1 MSTRARYVAGV
12 LGRLLMEEA
21 RRSRRGGGADTGEK
35 ARVHARTVREAL
47 QSLGPF
53 YIKAGQMLSTRPDFV
68 PPAMIEEFDLLHDQ
82 VTPAPFEVFEP
93 VLAQDLGA
101 RWPRMFR
108 EIDTDTPLGAASL
121 AQVYGAVLA
130 DGTPAAVKIQR
141 PGVEQVMA
149 QDMAVLRRTAR
160 LIARA
165 APRFTAVIDL
175 PAMLG
180 VLFDAM
186 EGECDFR
193 KEAAHMRTAGRLTED
208 FKHVT
213 VPLVLLDPTRR
224 VLVQSLAPGTSVH
237 AADPREFTADERT
250 GIGRD
255 LMAFMFRGFF
265 LDRYFHADPHPGN
278 IFVAPGHPAHLI
290 DWGMVGRV
298 EANVSRSLVLAL
310 LNVAANDGTGLAK
323 TWTEMGHPTPWADL
337 AGFRTD
343 VAALVPKVTSASLEE
358 LNFGVTL
365 TAVLTHAT
373 RRGIQSSPV
382 IALLGKSFANLEGSV
397 RHLCPELSITD
408 VFEEN
413 LRTIMFGLAQET
425 LSEQQAART
434 ALELMIAAPGSLQ
447 QGREILRNLAN
458 HAPTAPT
465 AANGTASARTRSPAD
480 THHTRAALIL
490 AAAIIWSSRRRQP

>member
-1 MSTRARYVAGV
+1 
-12 LGRLLMEEA
+12 
-21 RRSRRGGGADTGEK
+21 
-35 ARVHARTVREAL
+35 
-47 QSLGPF
+47 
-53 YIKAGQMLSTRPDFV
+53 MLSTRPDFV
-68 PPAMIEEFDLLHDQ
+68 PPAMIAEFEQLHDQ
-82 VTPAPFEVFEP
+82 VTPVPFHVFEP
-93 VLAQDLGA
+93 VLAQDFGA
-101 RWPRMFR
+101 RWPRLFR
-108 EIDTDTPLGAASL
+108 EIDTGTPLGAASL
-121 AQVYGAVLA
+121 AQVYRAVLPN
-130 DGTPAAVKIQR
+130 GTPAAVKIQR
-141 PGVEQVMA
+141 PGVETVMA
-149 QDMAVLRRTAR
+149 QDMAVLRRAAR
-160 LIARA
+160 MIARA
-165 APRFTAVIDL
+165 APRFTTVIDL

-186 EGECDFR
+186 EGESDFR
-193 KEAAHMRTAGRLTED
+193 KEAANMRTARRLTED
-208 FKHVT
+208 FKHLT
-213 VPLVLLDPTRR
+213 VPEILLDPTRR
-224 VLVQSLAPGTSVH
+224 VLVQSLAPGTSIRD
-237 AADPREFTADERT
+237 AGPETFTTDERT

-278 IFVAPGHPAHLI
+278 VFVAPGHPAHLI

-298 EANVSRSLVLAL
+298 DANVSRSLVLAL

-323 TWTEMGHPTPWADL
+323 TWTEMGHPTAWADL

-343 VAALVPKVTSASLEE
+343 MAALVPKVTSASLEG

-382 IALLGKSFANLEGSV
+382 IALLGKSFANLEGSI

-447 QGREILRNLAN
+447 QGREILRNLAGDGLTPHSATSGTKPGRN
-458 HAPTAPT
+458 QPPTT
-465 AANGTASARTRSPAD
+465 S
-480 THHTRAALIL
+480 HHTRAALIL
-490 AAAIIWSSRRRQP
+490 AAAIIWSSRRR

>member
-1 MSTRARYVAGV
+1 M
-12 LGRLLMEEA
+12 LGRLLKEEA
-21 RRSRRGGGADTGEK
+21 RRSRHGSGAEHQEEGRQR
-35 ARVHARTVREAL
+35 ARAVREAL

-68 PPAMIEEFDLLHDQ
+68 PPAMIEEFGLLHDQ
-82 VTPAPFEVFEP
+82 VTPVPFRVLEP
-93 VLAQDLGA
+93 VLAEEFGA
-101 RWPRMFR
+101 RWPRLFR
-108 EIDTDTPLGAASL
+108 EIDIDTPLGAASL
-121 AQVYGAVLA
+121 AQVYRAVLA

-141 PGVEQVMA
+141 PGVELVMA
-149 QDMAVLRRTAR
+149 QDMAVLRRTAGLVR
-160 LIARA
+160 RI

-186 EGECDFR
+186 EGESDFR
-193 KEAAHMRTAGRLTED
+193 KEAAHMRTAIALTED
-208 FKHVT
+208 FKHLT

-224 VLVQSLAPGTSVH
+224 VLVQSLAPGTSIH
-237 AADPREFTADERT
+237 TADPGDLTADERT

-255 LMAFMFRGFF
+255 LMTLMFRGFF

-298 EANVSRSLVLAL
+298 ESNVSRSLVLAL

-343 VAALVPKVTSASLEE
+343 MAALVPKATSASLEE

-382 IALLGKSFANLEGSV
+382 IALLGKAFANLEGSI
-397 RHLCPELSITD
+397 RRLCPELSITEI
-408 VFEEN
+408 FGEN

-447 QGREILRNLAN
+447 QGREILRNLADHRFTQPHGN
-458 HAPTAPT
+458 RDSLRQQTIGPHAPV
-465 AANGTASARTRSPAD
+465 S
-480 THHTRAALIL
+480 AALVL
-490 AAAIIWSSRRRQP
+490 AAAIIWNRRGK

>member
-1 MSTRARYVAGV
+1 MSARARYVAGL
-12 LGRLLMEEA
+12 LGRLLVEET
-21 RRSRRGGGADTGEK
+21 RRSRRGGGADPGEEGQE
-35 ARVHARTVREAL
+35 RARTVCEAL

-53 YIKAGQMLSTRPDFV
+53 YIKVGQMLSTRPDFV
-68 PPAMIEEFDLLHDQ
+68 PPAMIEEFEKLHDQ
-82 VTPAPFEVFEP
+82 VTPVPFHVFEP
-93 VLAQDLGA
+93 VLVEAFGA
-101 RWPRMFR
+101 RWPRLFR
-108 EIDTDTPLGAASL
+108 EIDTSTPLGAASL
-121 AQVYGAVLA
+121 AQVYRAVLA

-141 PGVEQVMA
+141 PGVEMVMT
-149 QDMAVLRRTAR
+149 QDMAVLRRAAR
-160 LIARA
+160 VFARA
-165 APRFTAVIDL
+165 APRFTTVIDL

-186 EGECDFR
+186 EGESDFR
-193 KEAAHMRTAGRLTED
+193 KEAANMRMARRLTAEH
-208 FKHVT
+208 KHLT
-213 VPLVLLDPTRR
+213 VPLVLLEPTRR
-224 VLVQSLAPGTSVH
+224 VLVQSLAPGTSIRD
-237 AADPREFTADERT
+237 ADPETFTADERA

-278 IFVAPGHPAHLI
+278 VFVAPGHPAHLI
-290 DWGMVGRV
+290 DWGMAGRV

-337 AGFRTD
+337 PGFRTD
-343 VAALVPKVTSASLEE
+343 MAALVPKVTSASLEE

-382 IALLGKSFANLEGSV
+382 IALLGKSFANLEGSI

-408 VFEEN
+408 VFGEN

-447 QGREILRNLAN
+447 QAREILRNLAN
-458 HAPTAPT
+458 HDSAPTST
-465 AANGTASARTRSPAD
+465 ANGSAFGRGRPSTHA
-480 THHTRAALIL
+480 HHTRPALIL
-490 AAAIIWSSRRRQP
+490 AAAIIWSSRRR

>member
-12 LGRLLMEEA
+12 LGRLLVAEA
-21 RRSRRGGGADTGEK
+21 RRSRRGGGEDAGKEGRER
-35 ARVHARTVREAL
+35 ARVVRETL

-53 YIKAGQMLSTRPDFV
+53 YIKVGQLLSTRPDFV
-68 PPAMIEEFDLLHDQ
+68 PPAMIEEFGCLHDQ
-82 VTPAPFEVFEP
+82 VTPVPFDVLEP
-93 VLAQDLGA
+93 VLAREFGTS
-101 RWPRMFR
+101 WPRLFR

-121 AQVYGAVLA
+121 AQVHRAVLA
-130 DGTPAAVKIQR
+130 DGTPVAVKIQR
-141 PGVEQVMA
+141 PGVEEVMA
-149 QDMAVLRRTAR
+149 QDMVVLRRTAG
-160 LIARA
+160 LIGRI

-186 EGECDFR
+186 EGESDFR
-193 KEAAHMRTAGRLTED
+193 KEAAHMRTARGLTEE
-208 FKHVT
+208 FTYLT
-213 VPLVLLDPTRR
+213 VPHVLLDPTRR

-237 AADPREFTADERT
+237 TADPEKLTSDERT

-255 LMAFMFRGFF
+255 LMTFMFRGFF
-265 LDRYFHADPHPGN
+265 LDRCFHADPHPGN
-278 IFVAPGHPAHLI
+278 IFVASGEPAHLI

-343 VAALVPKVTSASLEE
+343 MAALVPKATSASLEE

-382 IALLGKSFANLEGSV
+382 IALLGKSFANLEGSI
-397 RHLCPELSITD
+397 RHLCPELSITE

-413 LRTIMFGLAQET
+413 LRTIMFGLAQEA
-425 LSEQQAART
+425 LSEQQAARI

-447 QGREILRNLAN
+447 QGREILRNLAEP
-458 HAPTAPT
+458 PTRPT
-465 AANGTASARTRSPAD
+465 AARGAAAGRSRSSAHS
-480 THHTRAALIL
+480 HHTRAALIL
-490 AAAIIWSSRRRQP
+490 AAAVMGSRRGR

>member
-1 MSTRARYVAGV
+1 MSSRARYVAGV
-12 LGRLLMEEA
+12 LGRLLVEET
-21 RRSRRGGGADTGEK
+21 RRVKRGGGAETDEEARER
-35 ARVHARTVREAL
+35 ARVVREAL
-47 QSLGPF
+47 QSLGPL
-53 YIKAGQMLSTRPDFV
+53 YIKAGQLLSTRPDFV
-68 PPAMIEEFDLLHDQ
+68 PAAMIEELARLHDQ
-82 VTPAPFEVFEP
+82 VTPVPFTLLEP
-93 VLAQDLGA
+93 VLARDFGA
-101 RWPRMFR
+101 RWSRLFR

-121 AQVYGAVLA
+121 AQVHRAVLA
-130 DGTPAAVKIQR
+130 DGTVAAVKIQR
-141 PGVEQVMA
+141 PGVEQIMA
-149 QDMAVLRRTAR
+149 QDMTVLRRTAR
-160 LIARA
+160 LISRA
-165 APRFTAVIDL
+165 APRFSTVVDL

-186 EGECDFR
+186 EGESDFR
-193 KEAAHMRTAGRLTED
+193 KEAAHMRTARRLTKD
-208 FKHVT
+208 LQHLT

-237 AADPREFTADERT
+237 TADPEELTAEERT

-255 LMAFMFRGFF
+255 LMTFMFRGFF

-337 AGFRTD
+337 SGFRTD
-343 VAALVPKVTSASLEE
+343 MAALVPKATSASLEE

-382 IALLGKSFANLEGSV
+382 IALLGKSFANLEGSI
-397 RHLCPELSITD
+397 RRLCPDMSITE

-413 LRTIMFGLAQET
+413 LRAIMFGLAQET

-434 ALELMIAAPGSLQ
+434 ALELMMAAPGSLQ
-447 QGREILRNLAN
+447 QGREILRKLAD
-458 HAPTAPT
+458 HPTPT
-465 AANGTASARTRSPAD
+465 TTANGTTSSRRRPATRTD
-480 THHTRAALIL
+480 HTRAAIIL
-490 AAAIIWSSRRRQP
+490 AAAIIWSRRRR

>member
-21 RRSRRGGGADTGEK
+21 RRSRRRGGADTGKEGRER
-35 ARVHARTVREAL
+35 ARAVRETL

-53 YIKAGQMLSTRPDFV
+53 YVKVGQLLSTRPDFV
-68 PPAMIEEFDLLHDQ
+68 PPAMIEEFGCLHDQ
-82 VTPAPFEVFEP
+82 VTPVPFDVLEP
-93 VLAQDLGA
+93 VLAQEFGA
-101 RWPRMFR
+101 RWPRLFR
-108 EIDTDTPLGAASL
+108 EVDVETPLGAASL
-121 AQVYGAVLA
+121 AQVHRAVLA
-130 DGTPAAVKIQR
+130 DGTPVAVKIQR
-141 PGVEQVMA
+141 PGVEEVMA

-160 LIARA
+160 LIGRV

-186 EGECDFR
+186 EGESDFR
-193 KEAAHMRTAGRLTED
+193 KEAAHMRTARGLTED
-208 FKHVT
+208 LKYLT
-213 VPLVLLDPTRR
+213 VPHVLMEPTRR
-224 VLVQSLAPGTSVH
+224 VLVQSLAPGTPVH
-237 AADPREFTADERT
+237 AADPGALTTDERT

-255 LMAFMFRGFF
+255 LMTFMFRGFF

-278 IFVAPGHPAHLI
+278 IFVAPGEPAHLI

-298 EANVSRSLVLAL
+298 EANISRGLVLAL
-310 LNVAANDGTGLAK
+310 LNVAANDGSGLAK

-337 AGFRTD
+337 PGFRTD
-343 VAALVPKVTSASLEE
+343 MAALVPKATSASLEE
-358 LNFGVTL
+358 LDFGVTL

-397 RHLCPELSITD
+397 RRLCPELSITD
-408 VFEEN
+408 IFEEN
-413 LRTIMFGLAQET
+413 LRTIVFGLAQEA
-425 LSEQQAART
+425 LSEQQAARI

-447 QGREILRNLAN
+447 QGREILRNLADQRTP
-458 HAPTAPT
+458 PTT
-465 AANGTASARTRSPAD
+465 ANGAASGRSRNPAH

-490 AAAIIWSSRRRQP
+490 AAAVIWSRRGR

>member
-12 LGRLLMEEA
+12 LGRLLKEEA
-21 RRSRRGGGADTGEK
+21 RRSRHGGGEDSQEEGRQR
-35 ARVHARTVREAL
+35 ARAVREAL

-53 YIKAGQMLSTRPDFV
+53 YIKVGQMLSTRPDFV
-68 PPAMIEEFDLLHDQ
+68 PPAMIEEFDRLHDQ
-82 VTPAPFEVFEP
+82 VTPVPFRELEP
-93 VLAQDLGA
+93 VLAQDFGA
-101 RWPRMFR
+101 HWTRLFR
-108 EIDTDTPLGAASL
+108 DIDTDTPLGAASL
-121 AQVYGAVLA
+121 AQVYRAVLA

-141 PGVEQVMA
+141 PGVELVMA
-149 QDMAVLRRTAR
+149 QDMTVLRRTAG
-160 LIARA
+160 LIRRI

-175 PAMLG
+175 PAMLE

-186 EGECDFR
+186 EGESDFR
-193 KEAAHMRTAGRLTED
+193 KEAVHMRTAIGLTEE
-208 FKHVT
+208 FKHLT

-224 VLVQSLAPGTSVH
+224 VLVQSLAPGTSIH
-237 AADPREFTADERT
+237 TADPGELTADERT

-255 LMAFMFRGFF
+255 LMTLMFRGFF

-298 EANVSRSLVLAL
+298 ESNVSRSLVLAL

-343 VAALVPKVTSASLEE
+343 MAALVPKATSASLEE

-397 RHLCPELSITD
+397 RHLCPELSITEI
-408 VFEEN
+408 FGEN

-447 QGREILRNLAN
+447 QGREILRNLAD
-458 HAPTAPT
+458 HPSTRPTEGNTTTSGNSRP
-465 AANGTASARTRSPAD
+465 SI
-480 THHTRAALIL
+480 RAALVL
-490 AAAIIWSSRRRQP
+490 AAIIWSRRGK

>member
-1 MSTRARYVAGV
+1 MSARGRYVAGV
-12 LGRLLMEEA
+12 LGRLLVEEV
-21 RRSRRGGGADTGEK
+21 RRSGRAGGGADGGDGLES
-35 ARVHARTVREAL
+35 ARAVREAL

-53 YIKAGQMLSTRPDFV
+53 YIKVGQMLSTRPDFV
-68 PPAMIEEFDLLHDQ
+68 PPAMLAEFEQLHDQ
-82 VTPAPFEVFEP
+82 VTPAPFHLFEP
-93 VLAQDLGA
+93 VLAEDFGP
-101 RWPRMFR
+101 RWPRLFR
-108 EIDTDTPLGAASL
+108 DIDTDAPLGAASL
-121 AQVYGAVLA
+121 AQVYRAVLA
-130 DGTPAAVKIQR
+130 DGTSAAVKIQR
-141 PGVEQVMA
+141 PGVETVMA
-149 QDMAVLRRTAR
+149 QDMAVLRKMAR
-160 LIARA
+160 VIARA
-165 APRFTAVIDL
+165 APRFTTVIDL

-186 EGECDFR
+186 AGESDFR
-193 KEAAHMRTAGRLTED
+193 KEAANMRIALRLTED
-208 FKHVT
+208 IEHLT

-224 VLVQSLAPGTSVH
+224 VLVQSLAPGTSVRD
-237 AADPREFTADERT
+237 ADPAAFTTDERT

-255 LMAFMFRGFF
+255 LMAFMFQGFF

-278 IFVAPGHPAHLI
+278 VFVSPGHPAHLI

-298 EANVSRSLVLAL
+298 EANASRSLVLAL

-343 VAALVPKVTSASLEE
+343 IAALVPKVTSASLEH

-382 IALLGKSFANLEGSV
+382 IALLGKSFANLEGSI

-408 VFEEN
+408 VFAEN
-413 LRTIMFGLAQET
+413 LRTIMFGLARET

-434 ALELMIAAPGSLQ
+434 ALELMIAAPGGLQ
-447 QGREILRNLAN
+447 QGREILRNLAGN
-458 HAPTAPT
+458 DLTLRIAT
-465 AANGTASARTRSPAD
+465 NGAKPGRNQTSTTSQ
-480 THHTRAALIL
+480 HTRAALIL
-490 AAAIIWSSRRRQP
+490 AAAILWNNRRR

>member
-1 MSTRARYVAGV
+1 MSARARYVAGV
-12 LGRLLMEEA
+12 LGRLLVEEV
-21 RRSRRGGGADTGEK
+21 RRSGHGGGAGTGEERQER
-35 ARVHARTVREAL
+35 ARAVREAL

-53 YIKAGQMLSTRPDFV
+53 YIKVGQMLSTRPDFV
-68 PPAMIEEFDLLHDQ
+68 PPAMIAELGQLHDQ
-82 VTPAPFEVFEP
+82 VTPEPFHVFEP
-93 VLAQDLGA
+93 VLAQDFGA
-101 RWPRMFR
+101 RWPRLFR

-121 AQVYGAVLA
+121 AQVYRAVLA

-141 PGVEQVMA
+141 PGVETVMA
-149 QDMAVLRRTAR
+149 QDMAVLRRMAR
-160 LIARA
+160 VTARA
-165 APRFTAVIDL
+165 APRFTTVIDL

-186 EGECDFR
+186 EGESDFR
-193 KEAAHMRTAGRLTED
+193 KEAAHMRIALRLTED
-208 FKHVT
+208 VKHLT

-224 VLVQSLAPGTSVH
+224 VLVQSLAPGTSVRD
-237 AADPREFTADERT
+237 AEPEAFTADERS

-278 IFVAPGHPAHLI
+278 VFVAPGQPAHLI
-290 DWGMVGRV
+290 DWGMVGRI

-323 TWTEMGHPTPWADL
+323 TWTEMGQPTPWADL

-343 VAALVPKVTSASLEE
+343 MAALVPKVTSASLED

-365 TAVLTHAT
+365 TAVLTCAT

-382 IALLGKSFANLEGSV
+382 IALLGKSFANLEGSI

-408 VFEEN
+408 VFAEN

-447 QGREILRNLAN
+447 QGRGILRNLADN
-458 HAPTAPT
+458 DLTLRIATGGGKPGPRQPSTNPHY
-465 AANGTASARTRSPAD
+465 
-480 THHTRAALIL
+480 TRAALIL
-490 AAAIIWSSRRRQP
+490 ATAIIWSSRRK

>member
-1 MSTRARYVAGV
+1 MSTRALYVAGV
-12 LGRLLMEEA
+12 LGRLLKEEA
-21 RRSRRGGGADTGEK
+21 RRSRHGSGAESQEGGRQR
-35 ARVHARTVREAL
+35 ARAVREAL

-68 PPAMIEEFDLLHDQ
+68 PPAMIEEFGRLHDQ
-82 VTPAPFEVFEP
+82 VTPVPFRILEP
-93 VLAQDLGA
+93 VLAEDLGG
-101 RWPRMFR
+101 RWPRLFR

-121 AQVYGAVLA
+121 AQVYRAVLA

-141 PGVEQVMA
+141 PGVELVMA
-149 QDMAVLRRTAR
+149 QDMAVLRRTAGLVR
-160 LIARA
+160 RI

-186 EGECDFR
+186 EGESDFR
-193 KEAAHMRTAGRLTED
+193 KEAAHMRTAIALTED
-208 FKHVT
+208 FKHLT
-213 VPLVLLDPTRR
+213 VPLVLLHPTRR
-224 VLVQSLAPGTSVH
+224 VLVQSLAPGTSIH
-237 AADPREFTADERT
+237 TADPGDLTADERT

-255 LMAFMFRGFF
+255 LMTFMFRGFF

-278 IFVAPGHPAHLI
+278 IFIAPGHPAHLI

-298 EANVSRSLVLAL
+298 ESNVSRSLVLAL
-310 LNVAANDGTGLAK
+310 LNVVANDGTGLAK

-343 VAALVPKVTSASLEE
+343 MAALVPKATSASLEE

-373 RRGIQSSPV
+373 RRGIHSSPV
-382 IALLGKSFANLEGSV
+382 IALLGKAFANLEGSI
-397 RHLCPELSITD
+397 RRLCPELSITD
-408 VFEEN
+408 IFGEN
-413 LRTIMFGLAQET
+413 LRTIMFGLAQEA

-447 QGREILRNLAN
+447 QGREILRNLADQPFAQP
-458 HAPTAPT
+458 HGRDSLRPQQATGPRATLS
-465 AANGTASARTRSPAD
+465 SA
-480 THHTRAALIL
+480 LVL
-490 AAAIIWSSRRRQP
+490 AAAIIWSRRGK

>member
-1 MSTRARYVAGV
+1 M
-12 LGRLLMEEA
+12 LGRLLKEEA
-21 RRSRRGGGADTGEK
+21 RRSRHGGGADSEEEGQQR
-35 ARVHARTVREAL
+35 ARAVREAL

-53 YIKAGQMLSTRPDFV
+53 YIKVGQILSTRPDFV
-68 PPAMIEEFDLLHDQ
+68 PPAMIEELGRLHDQ
-82 VTPAPFEVFEP
+82 VTPVPFRVLEP
-93 VLAQDLGA
+93 VLAKEFGA
-101 RWPRMFR
+101 RWPRLFR

-121 AQVYGAVLA
+121 AQVYRTVLA

-141 PGVEQVMA
+141 PGLELVMA
-149 QDMAVLRRTAR
+149 QDMAVLRRVAGLVR
-160 LIARA
+160 RS

-175 PAMLG
+175 PAMLE

-186 EGECDFR
+186 KGESDFR
-193 KEAAHMRTAGRLTED
+193 KEAAHMRTALGLTEG
-208 FKHVT
+208 FKHLT

-237 AADPREFTADERT
+237 TADPSELTDDERT

-255 LMAFMFRGFF
+255 LMNFMFRGFF
-265 LDRYFHADPHPGN
+265 LNRYFHADPHPGN

-298 EANVSRSLVLAL
+298 ESNVSRSLVLAL
-310 LNVAANDGTGLAK
+310 LNVVANDGTGLAK
-323 TWTEMGHPTPWADL
+323 TWTEMGHPTTWADL

-343 VAALVPKVTSASLEE
+343 MAALVPKATSASLEE

-373 RRGIQSSPV
+373 RRGIQSNPV
-382 IALLGKSFANLEGSV
+382 IALLGKAFANLEGSI
-397 RHLCPELSITD
+397 RHLCPELSITEI
-408 VFEEN
+408 FGEN

-425 LSEQQAART
+425 LSERQAART

-447 QGREILRNLAN
+447 QGREILRNLAD
-458 HAPTAPT
+458 HPCSRPPWSRDSLRPQQATGPRAPLS
-465 AANGTASARTRSPAD
+465 GV
-480 THHTRAALIL
+480 LVL
-490 AAAIIWSSRRRQP
+490 AAAIIWSRRGK